1 MMNKSYTRHRRS
13 SSGGS
18 FTWLATLFLLLPLA
32 ACAEAQENSK
42 RVEAFDQIWEQI
54 NSNFYDETFGGRDW
68 QAIGEEYREKAL
80 KAPTEK
86 DFYVTLNTM
95 LFRLEVSHIGV
106 IPNDHPEWIGAP
118 SSFPDGEVGLNIRI
132 IENRIVVTHR
142 KAELGDTAPAIQ
154 PGTVLTSLNGL
165 TLDDFMAE
173 VTTPPVPAIPPLIL
187 ATERAGRELF
197 RDAGETVEITYL
209 NEEGTEESATLTA
222 FPRDGAIQL
231 MEGIPPVYL
240 DFESRAIGEQIGYI
254 RFSSFHG
261 ELTERI
267 LAAITEYHDFSGL
280 IIDLRGNVGGD
291 FRVRRA
297 IAEHLITEHSLVWRY
312 VNRFGAED
320 IILEP
325 APNGYRGK
333 VVFLVDE
340 MSASSAE
347 ELPGALQAL
356 GRAKVIGNKTAGL
369 VLVAG
374 VLPLEIGATLVY
386 PSAETRFMNGYV
398 PEGKGITPDVN
409 VPYDIASLRAGK
421 DPQLET
427 AIRILQ
433 E

>member
-1 MMNKSYTRHRRS
+1 
-13 SSGGS
+13 
-18 FTWLATLFLLLPLA
+18 
-32 ACAEAQENSK
+32 
-42 RVEAFDQIWEQI
+42 
-54 NSNFYDETFGGRDW
+54 
-68 QAIGEEYREKAL
+68 
-80 KAPTEK
+80 
-86 DFYVTLNTM
+86 
-95 LFRLEVSHIGV
+95 
-106 IPNDHPEWIGAP
+106 
-118 SSFPDGEVGLNIRI
+118 
-132 IENRIVVTHR
+132 
-142 KAELGDTAPAIQ
+142 
-154 PGTVLTSLNGL
+154 L

-173 VTTPPVPAIPPLIL
+173 ITTPPVPVIPPLIL

-209 NEEGTEESATLTA
+209 NEEGAEESATLTA
-222 FPRDGAIQL
+222 FPRDGAVEL
-231 MEGIPPVYL
+231 LEGIPPVYL
-240 DFESRAIGEQIGYI
+240 DFESRAIGDHIGYI

-291 FRVRRA
+291 FQVRRA
-297 IAEHLITEHSLVWRY
+297 IAEYLITERSLVWRY
-312 VNRFGAED
+312 VNRFGTED
-320 IILEP
+320 ITLEP

-340 MSASSAE
+340 MSASAAE
-347 ELPGALQAL
+347 ELPGAMQAL
-356 GRAKVIGNKTAGL
+356 GRAKVIGNKTAGM

-386 PSAETRFMNGYV
+386 PSAETRFVNGYV
-398 PEGKGITPDVN
+398 PEGKGITPDVK

-421 DPQLET
+421 DAQLEA

>member
-1 MMNKSYTRHRRS
+1 MSKNYTRRRRS

-18 FTWLATLFLLLPLA
+18 FAGVATLFLLLPLA
-32 ACAEAQENSK
+32 AGAEAQENSK
-42 RVEAFDQIWEQI
+42 RVETFDQVWEQI

-68 QAIGEEYREKAL
+68 QAIGEEYRAKAL
-80 KAPTEK
+80 NAPTEK
-86 DFYVTLNTM
+86 DFYATLNTM
-95 LFRLEVSHIGV
+95 LFRLEVSHIAV

-118 SSFPDGEVGLNIRI
+118 SSFPDGEVGLDIRI
-132 IENRIVVTHR
+132 IENQIVVTRR
-142 KAELGDTAPAIQ
+142 KTELGDTAPAIQ
-154 PGTVLTSLNGL
+154 PGTVLTRLNGL

-173 VTTPPVPAIPPLIL
+173 VSTPPVSPMPPLML

-209 NEEGTEESATLTA
+209 NEEGAEESATLTA
-222 FPRDGAIQL
+222 FPRDGAVEL
-231 MEGIPPVYL
+231 LEGIPPVYL

-291 FRVRRA
+291 FQVRRA

-312 VNRFGAED
+312 VNRFGTDD
-320 IILEP
+320 ITLEP

-340 MSASSAE
+340 MSASAAE
-347 ELPGALQAL
+347 ALPGAMQAL
-356 GRAKVIGNKTAGL
+356 GRAKVIGNRTA
-369 VLVAG
+369 
-374 VLPLEIGATLVY
+374 
-386 PSAETRFMNGYV
+386 
-398 PEGKGITPDVN
+398 
-409 VPYDIASLRAGK
+409 
-421 DPQLET
+421 
-427 AIRILQ
+427 
-433 E
+433 

>member
-1 MMNKSYTRHRRS
+1 MGKTRV
-13 SSGGS
+13 GKLKW
-18 FTWLATLFLLLPLA
+18 FAMLFLLLPLA
-32 ACAEAQENSK
+32 GCSEAQENSK
-42 RVEAFDQIWEQI
+42 RAETFDQVWEQI
-54 NSNFYDETFGGRDW
+54 NSNFYDDTFGGRDW
-68 QAIGEEYREKAL
+68 QAIGEEYRQKAL
-80 KAPTEK
+80 NAPTEK

-118 SSFPDGEVGLNIRI
+118 SSFADGEVGLNIRI
-132 IENRIVVTHR
+132 IDNRIVVTHR
-142 KAELGDTAPAIQ
+142 KTVLGDTAAAIQ
-154 PGTVLTSLNGL
+154 PGTVLIKLNGL

-173 VTTPPVPAIPPLIL
+173 VTEPPVPAIPPLML

-197 RDAGETVEITYL
+197 RDAGETVELTYL
-209 NEEGTEESATLTA
+209 NEEGTEEFATLTA

-231 MEGIPPVYL
+231 LEGIPPVYL

-267 LAAITEYHDFSGL
+267 LAAITEYRKFSGL

-291 FRVRRA
+291 FLVRRT
-297 IAEHLITEHSLVWRY
+297 IAEHLITEQSLVWRY
-312 VNRFGAED
+312 VNRFGTED
-320 IILEP
+320 IVLEP
-325 APNGYRGK
+325 APNGYRGT

-356 GRAKVIGNKTAGL
+356 GRAQVIGNRTAGM

-374 VLPLEIGATLVY
+374 VQPLEIGATLVF
-386 PSAETRFMNGYV
+386 PSAETRFVNGNV
-398 PEGKGITPDVN
+398 PEGKGVRPDVE
-409 VPYDIASLRAGK
+409 VPYDVASLRAGK
-421 DPQLET
+421 DPQLEA
-427 AIRILQ
+427 AIRMLQ

>member
-1 MMNKSYTRHRRS
+1 MLRGQLK
-13 SSGGS
+13 
-18 FTWLATLFLLLPLA
+18 WLAIIVLLLPLSA
-32 ACAEAQENSK
+32 GSETRENSK
-42 RVEAFDQIWEQI
+42 RAEAFDQVWKRI

-68 QAIGEEYREKAL
+68 QAIGEEYRQKAL
-80 KAPTEK
+80 EAPTAK

-118 SSFPDGEVGLNIRI
+118 SSFADGEVGLNIRI

-142 KAELGDTAPAIQ
+142 KPELGDTAPAIR
-154 PGTVLTSLNGL
+154 PGTVLIRLNGL
-165 TLDDFMAE
+165 TLDDFMEE
-173 VTTPPVPAIPPLIL
+173 VTTPPVPTIPPLML
-187 ATERAGRELF
+187 VTERAGRELF

-209 NEEGTEESATLTA
+209 DEEGTEESATLTA

-231 MEGIPPVYL
+231 IDGIPPVYL
-240 DFESRAIGEQIGYI
+240 DFESRAIGKQIGYI
-254 RFSSFHG
+254 RFSCFHG

-267 LAAITEYHDFSGL
+267 LAAMTEHHDSLGL

-297 IAEHLITEHSLVWRY
+297 IAEHLITEQSLVWRY

-356 GRAKVIGNKTAGL
+356 GRATVIGNRTAGL

-374 VLPLEIGATLVY
+374 VEPLEIGATLVY
-386 PSAETRFMNGYV
+386 PSAETRFVNGYV
-398 PEGKGITPDVN
+398 PEGKGITPDVM
-409 VPYDIASLRAGK
+409 VPYEIASLRAGK
-421 DPQLET
+421 DAQLET
-427 AIRILQ
+427 AVRMLQ